1 MCKRPF
7 RILRV
12 KEVLEILDMSKTTL
26 YERIKDGR
34 LSKPMRI
41 GKRAVGWPSPV
52 IDAYLES
59 QPPETEE
66 PRN

>member
-1 MCKRPF
+1 MQETLPH
-7 RILRV
+7 IASQGGA
-12 KEVLEILDMSKTTL
+12 EILGMSKTTL
-26 YERIKDGR
+26 YERIKDGS
-34 LSKPMRI
+34 LDKPLRI

-66 PRN
+66 N

>member
-12 KEVLEILDMSKTTL
+12 KEVLEILGMSKTTL

-34 LSKPMRI
+34 LSKQLRI
-41 GKRAVGWPSPV
+41 GKRAVGWPSRG
-52 IDAYLES
+52 IYRGHQDGGIHEL
-59 QPPETEE
+59 
-66 PRN
+66 

>member
-26 YERIKDGR
+26 YERIKDGS
-34 LSKPMRI
+34 LDKPLRI

-66 PRN
+66 N